1 MVYMTSFKLKISL
14 LLTIAVMMG
23 SVASAAIPSGY
34 YDNAQGKTQQAL
46 LTALET
52 IVNNG
57 KSAQSYA
64 AVWTAFRT
72 TDADSNGKLIDM
84 YSNKLW
90 TYSNDQC
97 GSYSNVGDCYNR
109 EHSMPKS
116 WFGGSTSAGPGTDL
130 FHMYPTDGKV
140 NGQRSAYPFGEC
152 ANGTRLTNGS
162 YVGKGKLGTCTYSG
176 GSGTVFE
183 PDDEYKGDFA
193 RTYFYMVT
201 AYNSKQTSWTSSG
214 TNLSGNKY
222 PCFNTWSLNMLL
234 EWHRNDPVS
243 EKETKRNDAV
253 YAIQKNRNPYI
264 DHPELVEYVWGDNKN
279 DAAGWQGTAST
290 TPTLSAP
297 TAGSTVSVGTTTA
310 NTAITKSV
318 TIAGSNLTSAIT
330 LSLSGTNSG
339 LFALSTTSVSA
350 SAANSG
356 TTVTVTYT
364 PTANGTHTATLTLSS
379 SDFSTR
385 TVTLTG
391 TASDSGSGGGDSGS
405 GAYVKVTTD
414 DDIAAG
420 DEILIVYEG
429 STNGPVILNGSLG
442 NDMDN
447 NKNGLSVTI
456 DNETIEATTEVTAAA
471 FILEDS
477 SDSGYYYIKSKGGYY
492 IGSTSTSS
500 NTLLRSTTDK
510 YNNSIAFS
518 SGNAIILGGR
528 VMRFNNATNTER
540 FRYYSGTTQQP
551 VAIYKKQAGGSSE
564 PEPDPTLT
572 VSPSSASLTATA
584 GTASEPEEIIID
596 SENNSSDI
604 TVSVP
609 SSSVFEL
616 STDQSTWASQLTIDP
631 EGETVFVRVKA
642 SATAGNATATLTA
655 TVGTLSATCALSAT
669 VSEPAAIDTPVA
681 TPATDVTDS
690 GFTANWQELT
700 GADGYELHVYT
711 QTSSGSASTE
721 TSTLTFTSSCG
732 GSGTADDGAEW
743 TVTSDGAES
752 SYDSTKGIHYG
763 TSSNAV
769 QYIQLATSDISGT
782 ISQVVV
788 NASTASG
795 VSATASVTVGGTAFT
810 CNNSETA
817 SLSST
822 ATEYTFTGSGTGK
835 IIVRIEKPSS
845 ATKAIY
851 AKSVA
856 VTYTTGG
863 GSTTTEITG
872 SPFAINSVSTTSYA
886 VTGLE
891 AETTYHYYVYGKQG
905 GTVATAQSNVI
916 DVPTTATPTLA
927 VAPATLSFSATE
939 GTASAAQSVAITAT
953 NNSSAI
959 GVALSGT
966 GASAFELSTDQT
978 TWSSSLSGISAT
990 GGTIYARVKASA
1002 SAGST
1007 YYANLTATA
1016 GSLSA
1021 TCELSATVT
1030 AESTDMVFEKIT
1042 SLSSLVLGRKILIVY
1057 EEGNLTFNGNLP
1069 TLDATSN
1076 MLAVSIDNNTI
1087 TPENDL
1093 VKNATFTLEESNTSG
1108 KYYILSNSGF
1118 YIGQTSDANG
1128 LKSSATSGFDNDI
1141 SFDEDGNANIVSGDA
1156 HLRYNAASGNFRFR
1170 YYKSSTYTQQKA
1182 IAIYQERVSTTPTTL
1197 GEAVGTSSIDLPVN
1211 IAYVDGNGIAYGC
1224 ASAGENQI
1232 TEGNASE
1239 KSANAGT
1246 YSDDFTKYD
1255 QRDWVAISGLTNPS
1269 QYLGKTISGFKGSRD
1284 SSKPG
1289 YYYVATS
1296 QPTSVAA
1303 QSGDNN
1309 VPTNEYQVHN
1319 LVASPDD
1326 NDYVRPQVYEYT
1338 TKFYASL
1345 KKQQN
1350 GTWKAFGTSA
1360 GNDVSILLDTSLFAS
1375 TTGWVESSG
1384 TNYNT
1389 LEGIFVTTSGASS
1402 SPRLRE
1408 VDLGSQSYQFL
1419 ITKAPTSEDIPTG
1432 INGIGNDNETMK
1444 VRGIYN
1450 LQGQR
1455 VRATVPGQLYI
1466 INGKKTMVN
1475 SVIRDTDF

>member
-1 MVYMTSFKLKISL
+1 MTSIKLKISL

-34 YDNAQGKTQQAL
+34 YDNARGKTQQAL

-97 GSYSNVGDCYNR
+97 GNYDNVGDCYNR

-140 NGQRSAYPFGEC
+140 NGQRSNYPFGEC
-152 ANGTRLTNGS
+152 ANGTRLSYGS
-162 YVGKGKLGTCTYSG
+162 YVSKGKLGTCTYSG
-176 GSGTVFE
+176 YSGDVFE

-201 AYNSKQTSWTSSG
+201 AYNSKQTTTSWKSNSSG
-214 TNLSGNKY
+214 TNLNGTSY

-297 TAGSTVSVGTTTA
+297 TAGSTISVGTTTA

-339 LFALSTTSVSA
+339 LFALSTTTVSA
-350 SAANSG
+350 SAANSS

-391 TASDSGSGGGDSGS
+391 TASDSGSGGGSGS
-405 GAYVKVTTD
+405 SSSD
-414 DDIAAG
+414 
-420 DEILIVYEG
+420 VYEKITDENQLVAGRKVLFVYESGSKAMGTISNNSGQPTDVTISG
-429 STNGPVILNGSLG
+429 STITLKSSSTAHPFTLG
-442 NDMDN
+442 ESSGAWTLLD
-447 NKNGLSVTI
+447 
-456 DNETIEATTEVTAAA
+456 EAEN
-471 FILEDS
+471 
-477 SDSGYYYIKSKGGYY
+477 YYLAL
-492 IGSTSTSS
+492 TSASNAIHTSS
-500 NTLLRSTTDK
+500 SAATWTITYSGETPSISPTAQSAYSMK
-510 YNNSIAFS
+510 YNTS
-518 SGNAIILGGR
+518 SQI
-528 VMRFNNATNTER
+528 
-540 FRYYSGTTQQP
+540 FRCYKSGQAD
-551 VAIYKKQAGGSSE
+551 VAIYQQQAGGSSE

-572 VSPSSASLTATA
+572 VSPLSATLTATA

-616 STDQSTWASQLTIDP
+616 STDESTWASQLTIDP

-642 SATAGNATATLTA
+642 SATAGNPTATLTA
-655 TVGTLSATCALSAT
+655 TVGTLSATCSLSAT

-711 QTSSGSASTE
+711 QTSSGSASTK

-732 GSGTADDGAEW
+732 GSGTADDGAKW

-769 QYIQLATSDISGT
+769 QYIQLATSGISGT

-810 CNNSETA
+810 CSDSETA

-822 ATEYTFTGSGTGK
+822 AAEYTFTGSGTGE
-835 IIVRIEKPSS
+835 IIVRIAKPSS

-872 SPFAINSVSTTSYA
+872 SPFAINSGSTTSYA

-939 GTASAAQSVAITAT
+939 GTASAAQSVAITAS

-978 TWSSSLSGISAT
+978 TWSSTLSGIAAS
-990 GGTIYARVKASA
+990 GGTIYARVKATA
-1002 SAGST
+1002 TAGTT
-1007 YYANLTATA
+1007 YYANLIATA

-1042 SLSSLVLGRKILIVY
+1042 LANDLVLGRKILIVY
-1057 EEGNLTFNGNLP
+1057 EEGNLTFNGNLQ

-1087 TPENDL
+1087 TPDNDL
-1093 VKNATFTLEESNTSG
+1093 VKKATFTLEKNNTSG

-1118 YIGQTSDANG
+1118 YIGQTSNANG
-1128 LKSSATSGFDNDI
+1128 LSSSATSGYDNDI
-1141 SFDEDGNANIVSGDA
+1141 SFDEDGNADIVSGGA

-1170 YYKSSTYTQQKA
+1170 YYKSSTYASQKA

-1255 QRDWVAISGLTNPS
+1255 QRDWVAIAGLTNPS
-1269 QYLGKTISGFKGSRD
+1269 QYIGKTISGFKGSRD

-1309 VPTNEYQVHN
+1309 VPANEYQVHN

-1384 TNYNT
+1384 SNYNT
-1389 LEGIFVTTSGASS
+1389 LEGIFVTTGGASS

-1408 VDLGSQSYQFL
+1408 VDLGSQSYKFL
-1419 ITKAPTSEDIPTG
+1419 ITKAPTTEDVPTG
-1432 INGIGNDNETMK
+1432 INGIGSDNEAMK